1 MRIFS
6 ALLQLVLCFL
16 FSNYAT
22 STLAQPAGAKDDY
35 FIYFVEAG
43 DTLSELSELYT
54 TRSSH
59 WRHLQQLNQ
68 VEDEMRLPIGKELK
82 IPFDL
87 IPVIATEATLVHYK
101 GDVKINHQSATKHTR
116 LKAGDIINTGSR
128 GFATLQLEDGST
140 LTLPPQSQLYL
151 KQLNAFERARI
162 SDAILELQQGSIES
176 HVAPNNTGVGRFEIH
191 TPISITG
198 IRGTNLRV
206 HTTEARTQTELL
218 SGKAHIDRPEQRF
231 QMLSNGYGANIS
243 ADGKTAITALLPAP
257 QLTLPKRGP
266 KGWQTELIPVSGAQA
281 YLVQVALSENGSQ
294 AVQRFTV
301 PADQNIVYL
310 RPSGPGEHY
319 AFVRAIDEHGLMGLD
334 AMVSY
339 PGQGVLIS
347 TDGSPVVSG
356 DGQPILLTDY

>member
-6 ALLQLVLCFL
+6 FLFQLALCFL
-16 FSNYAT
+16 FSSY
-22 STLAQPAGAKDDY
+22 STIALAQPAGAKDEY
-35 FIYFVEAG
+35 FIYLIEPG
-43 DTLSELSELYT
+43 DTLSNISDLYT
-54 TRSSH
+54 TRSAL
-59 WRHLQQLNQ
+59 WQRIQQINQ
-68 VEDEMRLPIGKELK
+68 IEDEMRLSIGQELK
-82 IPFDL
+82 IPFDM
-87 IPVIATEATLVHYK
+87 IPVTATEARLIHHK
-101 GDVKINHQSATKHTR
+101 GDVKINAQPASMSLS
-116 LKAGDIINTGSR
+116 LKTGDTITTGTT

-140 LTLPPQSQLYL
+140 LTLPPNSQLHL

-176 HVAPNNTGVGRFEIH
+176 HIAPNNTGVGRFEIH

-206 HTTEARTQTELL
+206 HTTETLTQTELL

-231 QMLSNGYGANIS
+231 QLLNNGYGASVS
-243 ADGKTAITALLPAP
+243 ADGQTAITALLPAP
-257 QLTLPKRGP
+257 QLTPPYRGP
-266 KGWQTELIPVSGAQA
+266 KGWQTELRSVSGAQA
-281 YLVQVALSENGSQ
+281 YLVQVALSENGTQ

-301 PADQNIVYL
+301 PADQTVIYL

-334 AMVSY
+334 AVVSY
-339 PGQGVLIS
+339 PGQGVLTS